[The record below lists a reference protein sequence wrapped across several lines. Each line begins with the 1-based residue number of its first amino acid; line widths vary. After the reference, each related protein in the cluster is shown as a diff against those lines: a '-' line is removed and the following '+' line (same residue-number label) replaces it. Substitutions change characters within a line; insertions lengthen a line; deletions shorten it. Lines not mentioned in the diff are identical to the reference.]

1 MSRSQQKRTV
11 RSAPK
16 PPGDEGGT
24 GSDRPD
30 TTEAVTTSRVLP
42 AVMLVAVTIIV
53 FFAHRRALTAQAL
66 SMNDGDYVVQNYRV
80 QNPSWRHA
88 GLFLAEV
95 TRPAMV
101 EGYYQPLAM
110 ISLMLDSAMGGR
122 PDHLMPY
129 HRTSLVLHVANTVL
143 VIILL
148 YLLFH
153 RPVPAVLAG
162 LLFGLHPM
170 TVEVVTWLGERKTPL
185 ATFFAL
191 ISMVLYVRYARSGSR
206 GIYAASLVMF
216 LLALLSKPTVTP
228 LPILLLL
235 LDYWPLGRLDW
246 RRLIEKLPF
255 FAIAV
260 ASAII
265 TVISQRHVDLT
276 AMQGI
281 SFEQNLLIVCHNV
294 LFYPL
299 KMIWPANLCSV
310 YPFPEPIDLSNRSV
324 FLGAVSTVL
333 LAGGLVISLRWT
345 RALMAGWLFFLV
357 ALAPTLLNVGYAM
370 GVAADKYAYLPA
382 VGFLLI
388 LTWLLSRLW
397 NIAQAGVARRLCR
410 SAVVVVPLGAAACY
424 AVAADRYQLKWQDP
438 GTYCEH
444 ILSIAPK
451 TAWAHQALASHLI
464 DQNRI
469 EDAVRHARQAVEL
482 DPDNYKVRITYGEA
496 LSRQNDTT
504 EAMSQFTR
512 ALAIKP
518 ESAEAHNGLGMAC
531 GMAGQWD
538 EASRHFEAALQSQP
552 HSPEILFN
560 LATAHLY
567 AGQFDK
573 ALARLAEVSRYRPD
587 SPEVTDRLAQ
597 THYSWGQSLARENR
611 LNDALPH
618 FEKAAALR
626 PNELQAYYALAYAYM
641 GLDQSDQAISAFRKV
656 VALAPKHADA
666 HCRLGDLYLRKGQSE
681 LAAKA
686 YQTALQVDPHN
697 QKAKAGLEAAQS
709 TQPASSLRS
718 GRPHAIPPTQAGDG
732 PQVHSAKNACDAH
745 KRGRRIFQIRRPPF
759 LA

>member
-1 MSRSQQKRTV
+1 M
-11 RSAPK
+11 
-16 PPGDEGGT
+16 
-24 GSDRPD
+24 
-30 TTEAVTTSRVLP
+30 L
-42 AVMLVAVTIIV
+42 AVMLVAVIIIV

-129 HRTSLVLHVANTVL
+129 HRTSLALHAANTVL

-153 RPVPAVLAG
+153 QPVPAVLAG

-185 ATFFAL
+185 ATLFAL
-191 ISMVLYVRYARSGSR
+191 ISMVFYVRYARSGSR
-206 GIYAASLVMF
+206 GIYAASLVTF

-235 LDYWPLGRLDW
+235 LDYWPLGRLGW
-246 RRLIEKLPF
+246 RRIIEKLPF

-260 ASAII
+260 ASAVI

-276 AMQGI
+276 ALQDI

-299 KMIWPANLCSV
+299 KMIWPANLCPV
-310 YPFPEPIDLSNRSV
+310 YPFPEPIDVSNVPV
-324 FLGAVSTVL
+324 FLGAVWTVL

-345 RALMAGWLFFLV
+345 RSFMAGWLFFLV
-357 ALAPTLLNVGYAM
+357 ALTPTLLNVGYAM
-370 GVAADKYAYLPA
+370 GVAADKYAYLPV

-388 LTWLLSRLW
+388 VAWLLSWLW
-397 NIAQAGVARRLCR
+397 TNAVAGVSPRLCR
-410 SAVVVVPLGAAACY
+410 STVVLVPLGAAACY
-424 AVAADRYQLKWQDP
+424 AVATSRYQLKWQDP
-438 GTYCEH
+438 DLYCEH

-469 EDAVRHARQAVEL
+469 DDAVQHARQAVEL
-482 DPDNYKVRITYGEA
+482 DPDNYKIRITYGEA

-504 EAMSQFTR
+504 EAIAQLTR

-518 ESAEAHNGLGMAC
+518 DSAEAHNGLGMAY
-531 GMAGQWD
+531 GAAGQWD
-538 EASRHFEAALQSQP
+538 EASRHFEAALENQP

-560 LATAHLY
+560 LGTAYLY
-567 AGQFDK
+567 AGRFEN
-573 ALARLAEVSRYRPD
+573 ALSCLSEVSRDRPD
-587 SPEVTDRLAQ
+587 NPEVTDRLAQ
-597 THYSWGQSLARENR
+597 THYSWGQTLARENK
-611 LNDALPH
+611 LDDALPH
-618 FEKAAALR
+618 FEKAVGLR
-626 PNELQAYYALAYAYM
+626 PNEPQAHNALAYACV
-641 GLDQSDQAISAFRKV
+641 GLGRTDDAINAFRRV
-656 VALAPKHADA
+656 VALAPKHVDA
-666 HCRLGDLYLRKGQSE
+666 HCRLGELYLHKGQSE
-681 LAAKA
+681 LAVKA
-686 YQTALQVDPHN
+686 YQTALQIDPHN
-697 QKAKAGLEAAQS
+697 QKAKAGLEAAQG
-709 TQPASSLRS
+709 TQPASSQP
-718 GRPHAIPPTQAGDG
+718 G
-732 PQVHSAKNACDAH
+732 
-745 KRGRRIFQIRRPPF
+745 
-759 LA
+759 